1 MTINKFLFA
10 YPACFYKEE
19 NGYSVIFP
27 DLDYLATC
35 GETLEEALS
44 MAVDCLAGYLYWCIR
59 EGESIPQPSPL
70 VDISVQDVAREL
82 EFDFSE
88 AFVNIITA
96 DIAKMVDILPEDD
109 QKFAQEF
116 IKKLVLAWDPDFT
129 KVTPQEAE
137 LIKAADENGFVKE
150 SDIDWDHLDKYA

>member
-1 MTINKFLFA
+1 MLSA

-44 MAVDCLAGYLYWCIR
+44 MAVDCLAGYLYWCNL

-88 AFVNIITA
+88 AFVNIITVDVA
-96 DIAKMVDILPEDD
+96 EYAKAHFERAV
-109 QKFAQEF
+109 
-116 IKKLVLAWDPDFT
+116 KKTLTIPAWLNEAALRQNINFSQVL
-129 KVTPQEAE
+129 QEA
-137 LIKAADENGFVKE
+137 LKVRLNVK
-150 SDIDWDHLDKYA
+150 